1 MIDLKPF
8 KDWLSINTSSKATAQ
23 TVFEKV
29 ELFFKHNTELTQ
41 ESLNAFLTSKNDVWQ
56 NQSFNLF
63 IYSMKWYCKYLKLT
77 LEFPKT
83 KKIHTKVKAYIIEKE
98 IDNIISQFPLIFEE
112 TYLRNQVIFH
122 LMFTTGMRPKDV
134 IQLKR
139 SDFDFEKKIVT
150 IRNTKTFRDRELVLS
165 DEVNQ
170 LLQDYFQMEA
180 ENDNAFNITQKRL
193 KEIFT
198 KINKCLNLK
207 KKISPYS
214 MRRSYAHDL
223 ISKGVKLTA
232 LQSSMGH
239 VNALTTLGYLQ
250 VSADDA
256 NAEIR
261 NLLNKK
267 RRK

>member
-8 KDWLSINTSSKATAQ
+8 QDYLVINTSSKATAQ

-29 ELFFKHNTELTQ
+29 DLFFKHNAELTQ
-41 ESLNAFLTSKNDVWQ
+41 ETLNAFLTSKNDIWQ

-83 KKIHTKVKAYIIEKE
+83 KKIHTKVKAYINEKE
-98 IDNIISQFPLIFEE
+98 IDEIINQMPLIFEE
-112 TYLRNQVIFH
+112 TYQRNQVIFS
-122 LMFTTGMRPKDV
+122 LMFTTGIRPKDV

-150 IRNTKTFRDRELVLS
+150 IRNTKTFRDREVVLS
-165 DEVNQ
+165 DEVCK
-170 LLQDYFQMEA
+170 LLQNFFQTEL
-180 ENDNAFNITQKRL
+180 EQDTAFNITQKRL

-198 KINKCLNLK
+198 NINKCLDLK
-207 KKISPYS
+207 KNISPYTIRS
-214 MRRSYAHDL
+214 SYAHDL
-223 ISKGVKLTA
+223 IKKGIKLTS

-239 VNALTTLGYLQ
+239 TNSLTTLGYLQ
-250 VSADDA
+250 VSSEDA
-256 NAEIR
+256 NNDVREI
-261 NLLNKK
+261 LNKK